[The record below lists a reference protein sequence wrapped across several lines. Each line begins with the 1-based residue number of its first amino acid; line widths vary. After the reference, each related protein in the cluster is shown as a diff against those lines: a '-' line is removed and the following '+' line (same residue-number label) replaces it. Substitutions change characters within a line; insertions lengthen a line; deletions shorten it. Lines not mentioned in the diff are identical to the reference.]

1 MVVECTVNAI
11 ARRQR
16 ILELV
21 EKEQSVTVSDLCQT
35 LTVSEVTIRRDLRHL
50 ADQQLVRRV
59 HGGAV
64 AGRGRN
70 YEPPTIIR
78 AATNEAQKRAI
89 AVQAAKLVS
98 EGDSIALDVG
108 TTTLALA
115 KELVGLSN
123 LTIITASLPI
133 ANVLVES
140 PRSRLILTGG
150 IVRVQEHSM
159 IGHIAARTYQDFH
172 LDKAFVGVGGVHP
185 DAGLTE
191 YNQDDTLIKQA
202 MMRHAKEIIVLA
214 DSSKLGRTCF
224 MTIAPLEEADI
235 LITDSGAAPEDLEEL
250 RKRGIRIV
258 VAGA

>member
-1 MVVECTVNAI
+1 MNAI
-11 ARRQR
+11 GRRQQ
-16 ILELV
+16 ILEIV
-21 EKEQSVTVSDLCQT
+21 ERRQSVTVADLCET
-35 LTVSEVTIRRDLRHL
+35 LAVSEVTIRRDLRHL
-50 ADQQLVRRV
+50 SDEQLIRRV

-70 YEPPTIIR
+70 YEPPNIIR
-78 AATNEAQKRAI
+78 VATNETQKRAI
-89 AVQAAKLVS
+89 AAEAAKFVS

-115 KELVGLSN
+115 QVLVKMSN

-159 IGHIAARTYQDFH
+159 IGHVAARTYEDFH

-185 DAGLTE
+185 EAGLTE

-202 MMRHAKEIIVLA
+202 MMRHAKQIIVLA

-224 MTIAPLEEADI
+224 MTIGPLEEIDV
-235 LITDSGAAPEDLEEL
+235 LITDDSARPQDLEEL
-250 RKRGIRIV
+250 RRRGVQTV
-258 VAGA
+258 VAGS

>member
-1 MVVECTVNAI
+1 MNAI
-11 ARRQR
+11 ARRQQ
-16 ILELV
+16 ILEIV
-21 EKEQSVTVSDLCQT
+21 ERKQSATVADLCDT
-35 LTVSEVTIRRDLRHL
+35 LDVSEVTIRRDLRHL
-50 ADQQLVRRV
+50 SDQQLIRRV

-64 AGRGRN
+64 ASRGRN

-78 AATNEAQKRAI
+78 AATNKNQKEAI
-89 AVQAAKLVS
+89 ALEACKLVN

-115 KELVGLSN
+115 QQLVGLSN

-150 IVRVQEHSM
+150 VVRVQEHSM

-172 LDKAFVGVGGVHP
+172 LDKAFVGVGGMHLS
-185 DAGLTE
+185 AGLTE

-202 MMRHAKEIIVLA
+202 MMQHAKQIIVLA

-224 MTIAPLEEADI
+224 MTIAPLDGIDI
-235 LITDSGAAPEDLEEL
+235 LVTDSGIRSRDLTEL
-250 RKRGIRIV
+250 RKRGV
-258 VAGA
+258 QVMVAAA

>member
-1 MVVECTVNAI
+1 MNAV
-11 ARRQR
+11 ARRQQ
-16 ILELV
+16 ILKMV
-21 EKEQSVTVSDLCQT
+21 ETRQSVTVADLCDT
-35 LTVSEVTIRRDLRHL
+35 LAVSEVTIRRDLRHL
-50 ADQQLVRRV
+50 SDQQLIRRV

-70 YEPPTIIR
+70 YEPPNIIR
-78 AATNEAQKRAI
+78 ATTNEAQKKAI
-89 AVQAAKLVS
+89 ALQAAKLVN
-98 EGDSIALDVG
+98 EGDSIALDIG

-115 KELVGLSN
+115 QTLVGMSN

-150 IVRVQEHSM
+150 IVRVQELSM

-172 LDKAFVGVGGVHP
+172 LDRAFVGVGGVHL

-202 MMRHAKEIIVLA
+202 MMRKAKQIIVLA
-214 DSSKLGRTCF
+214 DSSKMGRTCF
-224 MTIAPLEEADI
+224 MTIAPLEEIDI
-235 LITDSGAAPEDLEEL
+235 LITDSGARSQDVGDL
-250 RKRGIRIV
+250 RKRGV
-258 VAGA
+258 QVMVAGT